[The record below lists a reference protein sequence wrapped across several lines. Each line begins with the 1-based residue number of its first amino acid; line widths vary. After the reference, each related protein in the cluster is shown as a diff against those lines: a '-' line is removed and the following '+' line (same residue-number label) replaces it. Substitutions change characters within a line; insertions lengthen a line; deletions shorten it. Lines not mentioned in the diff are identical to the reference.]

1 VNARCTQAQVEQE
14 ASVPDTGPGRHANGT
29 FAKGNRFGP
38 GNLHARHCARM
49 LAIFRDSVS
58 DEEMYRL
65 FRMLYE
71 KAEAGDVGA
80 AKLILSYKVGK
91 PLSAPNPDS
100 IDRDEW
106 EHYQQDAVDSD
117 AMKQVLGSLPTRV
130 GNDIAR
136 VSLPIMSS
144 ACVQN
149 LAAQIQPASP
159 TAKRAAEAQSYSPEP
174 GDDGRSADTS
184 EPISNGESA
193 STTGAEEPSSAGRR
207 RPAGKPAKGSARK
220 GGSKEAGVKTSDQ
233 STRRGSASAEA
244 QPIRNGESD
253 GAKVKKGGPKSA
265 KALWLQ
271 PLAKRLRRGASA
283 TRAKARAG

>member
-1 VNARCTQAQVEQE
+1 
-14 ASVPDTGPGRHANGT
+14 
-29 FAKGNRFGP
+29 
-38 GNLHARHCARM
+38 M
-49 LAIFRDSVS
+49 LAIFRDSIS

-91 PLSAPNPDS
+91 PLPAPNPDS

-106 EHYQQDAVDSD
+106 EHYQKDAVDSD

-136 VSLPIMSS
+136 VSLPIMSD
-144 ACVQN
+144 ACEQN
-149 LAAQIQPASP
+149 LADQMQPASP
-159 TAKRAAEAQSYSPEP
+159 TTGSATEALSCSPKPADDARSGDAA
-174 GDDGRSADTS
+174 

-193 STTGAEEPSSAGRR
+193 STAGAKEPSSSGRR
-207 RPAGKPAKGSARK
+207 GPVGKPAKGSVRK
-220 GGSKEAGVKTSDQ
+220 GDSKEAGEKTSDQ
-233 STRRGSASAEA
+233 STRRGSASAAA

-253 GAKVKKGGPKSA
+253 GAKVKKGGRKSA

-271 PLAKRLRRGASA
+271 PLDKRLRRGACA
-283 TRAKARAG
+283 TRAKARTG